1 MKHKIAMA
9 AALAATGFAMAG
21 AAPAGD
27 ERTVR
32 ISETPQ
38 VSQPSPFSA
47 TGSTV
52 TVPRTRIEIKEEEE
66 GRMVVIMPAG
76 ITLKELVDGLNAL
89 GVGARD
95 KAAIIQA
102 IGSAGAL
109 QGEIVVK

>member
-52 TVPRTRIEIKEEEE
+52 TVPRTRIEIKEEE

-95 KAAIIQA
+95 KAAILQA